1 MSACSPIEYTSICVG
16 EGKLYGLEVCAA
28 RKRGSAAKEAML
40 REQAVVERYLGEAG
54 CRLPLVKNAQLENRL
69 CAYSALRRLLE
80 RRNRNG
86 MWQQVR
92 KGLLSGGDVEVWFNI
107 SYTRGLGIAAVADVP
122 VGIDVQVVR
131 RMRDCVFSGICSEV
145 EYGVHNAGNA
155 RDRCQLFSLKESY
168 EKAKNDIGMVW
179 PSDYAEYDARFS
191 LKKGDQRALLSCCLP
206 VAHAEYV
213 ASVTLLASPL
223 RNI

>member
-1 MSACSPIEYTSICVG
+1 M
-16 EGKLYGLEVCAA
+16 LET
-28 RKRGSAAKEAML
+28 AKDIALLPDAFVFVDDNPAERAIIH
-40 REQAVVERYLGEAG
+40 EQIPE
-54 CRLPLVKNAQLENRL
+54 
-69 CAYSALRRLLE
+69 
-80 RRNRNG
+80 
-86 MWQQVR
+86 
-92 KGLLSGGDVEVWFNI
+92 
-107 SYTRGLGIAAVADVP
+107 AAVP
-122 VGIDVQVVR
+122 EITDVQVVR